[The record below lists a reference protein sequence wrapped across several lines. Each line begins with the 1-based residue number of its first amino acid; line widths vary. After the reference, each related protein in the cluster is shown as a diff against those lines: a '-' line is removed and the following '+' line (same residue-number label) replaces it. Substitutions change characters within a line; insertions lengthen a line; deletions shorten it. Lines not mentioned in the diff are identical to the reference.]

1 MADFNV
7 QLSAPQ
13 GAGAREIQPF
23 QERVTEYQ
31 PNPLL
36 KEVVN
41 IFSKGLES
49 SRKQA
54 AEDRRNAV
62 LQEYVRNEQVYSS
75 ALTTG
80 QWNSS
85 QASTASKA
93 NFSKFI
99 GNYPE
104 LMEDLGKARNLVYT
118 GTEAGAAQQE
128 VDQTLKNRNANIQ
141 AARADGF
148 VIPDYASQSTQDL
161 AVDAHQSRIRLDKE
175 IAEQYKRN
183 AEERAVAGDTR
194 AQQSHNIS
202 LNEFATKQN
211 AGNGIIS
218 LFGKNID
225 ALNGLAKDTF
235 SNPNIPYEQKQA
247 VLDQQVRNLKSGL
260 ASIAVF
266 NPELATPFNRILDDL
281 SQTTAK
287 LADPKN
293 QSATQLQL
301 LKDEYETQM
310 TKAKLLVISDPQS
323 RNAVAVSSLFGN
335 NPQISLSLAG
345 NGVLTGTL
353 AKLGLGPDSGTAP
366 KVVGTSDEK
375 QVLAGIKG
383 ALNLLQKGGAKG
395 DKEQNTKEA
404 VNAVNEVLKQNGT
417 MDKSIPPQA
426 LKELSGFYSSTE
438 FGKISPTLDSESQQN
453 VANIMAVSYVPSVVQ
468 AVENRLNSTLSTTQ
482 PVGFMAAKGSMS
494 AGTGAQGP
502 QKVGDQV
509 NVSFIGNR
517 VDFVAKPNATDTY
530 WANSTRQSLKEAA
543 DGLNTMIRMGAHLE
557 GTTNYAKYWEDNK
570 HRLLPSVFP
579 DPVKLKVGDIKKAK
593 NGKSYKYLGGDF
605 NDISG
610 SYVEVPSA
618 GSSE

>member
-13 GAGAREIQPF
+13 GAGARELQPV
-23 QERVTEYQ
+23 QERVVEYQ
-31 PNPLL
+31 PDPL
-36 KEVVN
+36 VTGIVN
-41 IFSKGLES
+41 IFAKGLEG

-54 AEDRRNAV
+54 AEDRKNAV
-62 LQEYVRNEQVYSS
+62 LQEYIRNEQVYSS

-80 QWNSS
+80 QWNASM
-85 QASTASKA
+85 ASTASKA
-93 NFSKFI
+93 NFSKFL

-104 LMEDLGKARNLVYT
+104 LIEDLGKARNLVYT
-118 GTEAGAAQQE
+118 GTEIGAAQQQ
-128 VDQTLKNRNANIQ
+128 VDQTIKDRNANIQ
-141 AARADGF
+141 AARGAGF
-148 VIPDYASQSTQDL
+148 VIPDYASTETQDYMI
-161 AVDAHQSRIRLDKE
+161 DAYQTQIVLDRE
-175 IAEQYKRN
+175 IAAQTKRN
-183 AEERAVAGDTR
+183 QEARAAAGETR
-194 AQQSHNIS
+194 AQQSHQIS

-235 SNPNIPYEQKQA
+235 NNPNIPFEQKQA

-301 LKDEYETQM
+301 LKDDYETQM

-335 NPQISLSLAG
+335 NPQISLSFAG
-345 NGVLTGTL
+345 NGVLTGIL
-353 AKLGLGPDSGTAP
+353 AKLGLGPDSGEVP

-375 QVLAGIKG
+375 QVLAALKG
-383 ALNLLQKGGAKG
+383 SLNLLQKGGAKG
-395 DKEQNTKEA
+395 DPVQNAKEA
-404 VNAVNEVLKQNGT
+404 NNAVNEVLKQNAT
-417 MDKSIPPQA
+417 MDKSVPPQA

-438 FGKISPTLDSESQQN
+438 FGKISPDLDSETQQN
-453 VANIMAVSYVPSVVQ
+453 VANIMAISYVPSVVQ

-482 PVGFMAAKGSMS
+482 PVGFAAAKGGMS
-494 AGTGAQGP
+494 AGAAAQGP
-502 QKVGDQV
+502 QRVGDQV
-509 NVSFIGNR
+509 NIVFNGR
-517 VDFVAKPNATDTY
+517 GVDFVAKPNATDTM
-530 WANSTRQSLKEAA
+530 WANSTRQALKDAA

-579 DPVKLKVGDIKKAK
+579 NPAKLKPGQVVDG
-593 NGKSYKYLGGDF
+593 YKYIGGNYRDRS
-605 NDISG
+605 NWERVKETVG
-610 SYVEVPSA
+610 E
-618 GSSE
+618 